1 MRFPERVMLEIRV
14 YNISGQQVKT
24 LVDTPQDAGYYSVVW
39 DGLNDRGNQVGSGTY
54 FYVIKAGMDE
64 AMKKMI
70 LLK

>member
-39 DGLNDRGNQVGSGTY
+39 DGRNDRGNQVGSGTY

-64 AMKKMI
+64 AMRKMV